1 MARMSQQLVIVF
13 DTSVL
18 VPLILPA
25 SRSAGLFNR
34 LRAGGHRVALT
45 EPIYEELEEKLRTSQ
60 RLRDWMKRS
69 DEEISQFLA
78 DLRTNCY
85 LLPGVRQ
92 AHGAVPNDPKDD
104 MVIAAALEAKAAYII
119 SEDKHLLDLNQYQ
132 GIMIMN
138 REQFE
143 AELDRLG
150 VGE

>member
-34 LRAGGHRVALT
+34 LRVGGHRVALT
-45 EPIYEELEEKLRTSQ
+45 EPIYGELEDKLRTSQ

-78 DLRTNCY
+78 NLRTNCY
-85 LLPGVRQ
+85 LWRPPTNVTS
-92 AHGAVPNDPKDD
+92 
-104 MVIAAALEAKAAYII
+104 MF
-119 SEDKHLLDLNQYQ
+119 KHLTWLRSAAWVLSESVSWRALTSWASSSVFSLPLTYSSKPGKN
-132 GIMIMN
+132 
-138 REQFE
+138 
-143 AELDRLG
+143 
-150 VGE
+150 

>member
-45 EPIYEELEEKLRTSQ
+45 EPIYEELEEKLRTSR
-60 RLRDWMKRS
+60 RLRAWMKRS

-85 LLPGVRQ
+85 LLPGIRQ
-92 AHGAVPNDPKDD
+92 AHGAVPADPKDD
-104 MVIAAALEAKAAYII
+104 MVIAAALEAKAEYLI
-119 SEDKHLLDLNQYQ
+119 SEDKHLLDLDQYQ

-143 AELDRLG
+143 GELDRLG
-150 VGE
+150 VAS